1 MFARSTAKAIPEPPS
16 VERATS
22 IGSHAF
28 FVTSNRRS
36 REPVKQ
42 KKNLMEEHLQSLI
55 RELCSN
61 FTSQDVRISSNV
73 FDLRRLAK
81 LAHYAWIHDLCFH
94 PDMFKNALKE
104 VELFQSLSDD
114 ELNAKSVEL
123 CHHADF
129 AKSIFKAAFDLEKLT
144 IYK

>member
-1 MFARSTAKAIPEPPS
+1 
-16 VERATS
+16 
-22 IGSHAF
+22 
-28 FVTSNRRS
+28 
-36 REPVKQ
+36 
-42 KKNLMEEHLQSLI
+42 MEEQLQSLI

-73 FDLRRLAK
+73 FDLRRFAK
-81 LAHYAWIHDLCFH
+81 LTHYAWIHDLGFH

-114 ELNAKSVEL
+114 DLNAKSAEL
-123 CHHADF
+123 CHYADF

-144 IYK
+144 LSK